1 MKFKKLTSLALSA
14 VLMTGLMTGCGSK
27 NNASSEEIVTEITEP
42 VEISFWHAMSGDL
55 EKTLEK
61 LTDKFMEANPNI
73 TVTLQNQ
80 SSYNDLQQKMT
91 ATLASPKDLPTLTQ
105 AYPHWMINAMQ
116 DELLVDLKP
125 YIENETIGS
134 ENYNDMLEG
143 FKTAS
148 EIDGKIYGMPFNKST
163 EVIWY
168 NKTLFDELGLE
179 VPKTFE
185 EFAQVAKTI
194 TEKKGIVGAGFDAL
208 NNFYTTYLKNKG
220 VDFNS
225 ETDVTSAESVEAAN
239 YYLDGIKEGYFRIA
253 GTDMYLSGPFANE
266 TLGMYVGS
274 NAGESFVKQGV
285 DGKFEVGVAPYPA
298 ESVMQQ
304 GTDLYMFSSA
314 TAEQR
319 TAAFEYLKFLTSTE
333 NQITWGVETGYIP
346 ATHAAISSDEYKN
359 SGSLVSSILE
369 EATSKNLFIN
379 DVAQGVDSAYN
390 ESRVVMEDILA
401 DKNSDVKSKLEAY
414 RNTLM
419 GIYE

>member
-14 VLMTGLMTGCGSK
+14 VLMTGLMTGCGSTK
-27 NNASSEEIVTEITEP
+27 SASSEEIVTEITEP
-42 VEISFWHAMSGDL
+42 VEITFWHAMNGDL
-55 EKTLEK
+55 EKTLQN
-61 LTDKFMEANPNI
+61 LTDKFMESNPNI

-80 SSYNDLQQKMT
+80 SSYNDLQQKIT
-91 ATLASPKDLPTLTQ
+91 ATSASPKDLPTLTQ
-105 AYPHWMINAMQ
+105 AYPHWMVNAMQ
-116 DELLVDLKP
+116 DELIVDLKP
-125 YIENETIGS
+125 YIENETIGY
-134 ENYNDMLEG
+134 ENYNDILEG
-143 FKTAS
+143 FRTGS

-179 VPKTFE
+179 VPTTYE

-194 TEKKGIVGAGFDAL
+194 TEKKGIVGAGFDSL

-225 ETDVTSAESVEAAN
+225 ETDVTSEESVEAAN

-253 GTDMYLSGPFANE
+253 GTDTYLSGPFANE

-285 DGKFEVGVAPYPA
+285 DGKCEVGVAPYPA

-314 TAEQR
+314 SAEQR

-346 ATHAAISSDEYKN
+346 ATEAAISSDEYKN
-359 SGSLVSSILE
+359 SGSLVASILE
-369 EATSKNLFIN
+369 QATSKNLFIN
-379 DVAQGVDSAYN
+379 EVAQGVDSAYN
-390 ESRVVMEDILA
+390 ESRVVMEDILS

>member
-55 EKTLEK
+55 EKTLEN
-61 LTDKFMEANPNI
+61 LTNKFMEANPNI
-73 TVTLQNQ
+73 KVNLQNQ
-80 SSYNDLQQKMT
+80 STYNDLQQKMT

-134 ENYNDMLEG
+134 ENYNDILEG
-143 FKTAS
+143 FRNSS

-194 TEKKGIVGAGFDAL
+194 TEKKGIVGAGFDSL

-225 ETDVTSAESVEAAN
+225 KTDVTSAESVEAAN
-239 YYLDGIKEGYFRIA
+239 YYLDGIKDGYFRIA

-285 DGKFEVGVAPYPA
+285 DGKFEIGVAPYPA

-304 GTDLYMFSSA
+304 GTDLYMFSNA

-319 TAAFEYLKFLTSTE
+319 TAAFEFLKFLTSTE

>member
-1 MKFKKLTSLALSA
+1 MKFKKLTSLALST

-55 EKTLEK
+55 EKTLEN
-61 LTDKFMEANPNI
+61 LTNKFMEANPNI
-73 TVTLQNQ
+73 KVNLQNQ
-80 SSYNDLQQKMT
+80 STYNDLQQKMT

-179 VPKTFE
+179 VPTTFE

>member
-55 EKTLEK
+55 EKTLEN
-61 LTDKFMEANPNI
+61 LTNKFMEANPNI
-73 TVTLQNQ
+73 KVNLQNQ
-80 SSYNDLQQKMT
+80 STYNDLQQKMT

-179 VPKTFE
+179 VPTTFE

-319 TAAFEYLKFLTSTE
+319 TAAFEFLKFLTSTE

>member
-55 EKTLEK
+55 EKTLEN
-61 LTDKFMEANPNI
+61 LTNKFMEANPNI
-73 TVTLQNQ
+73 KVNLQNQ
-80 SSYNDLQQKMT
+80 STYNDLQQKMT

-194 TEKKGIVGAGFDAL
+194 TEKKGIAGAGFDAL

-304 GTDLYMFSSA
+304 GTDLYMFSNA

-319 TAAFEYLKFLTSTE
+319 TAAFEFLKFLTSTE

>member
-55 EKTLEK
+55 EKTLEN
-61 LTDKFMEANPNI
+61 LTNKFMEANPNI
-73 TVTLQNQ
+73 KVNLQNQ
-80 SSYNDLQQKMT
+80 STYNDLQQKMT

-266 TLGMYVGS
+266 TLGMYIGS

-285 DGKFEVGVAPYPA
+285 DGKFEIGVAPYPA

-304 GTDLYMFSSA
+304 GTDLYMFSNA

-319 TAAFEYLKFLTSTE
+319 TAAFEFLKFLTSTE

>member
-55 EKTLEK
+55 EKTLEN
-61 LTDKFMEANPNI
+61 LTNKFMEANPNI
-73 TVTLQNQ
+73 KVNLQNQ
-80 SSYNDLQQKMT
+80 STYNDLQQKMT

-179 VPKTFE
+179 VPTTFE

-239 YYLDGIKEGYFRIA
+239 YYLDGIKDGYFRIA

-285 DGKFEVGVAPYPA
+285 DGKFEIGVAPYPA

-319 TAAFEYLKFLTSTE
+319 TAAFEFLKFLTSTE

>member
-1 MKFKKLTSLALSA
+1 MKFKKITSLVLSA
-14 VLMTGLMTGCGSK
+14 VLMTGLMTGCGSAK
-27 NNASSEEIVTEITEP
+27 SDSSEEIVTEITEP
-42 VEISFWHAMSGDL
+42 VEITFWHAMNGDL
-55 EKTLEK
+55 EKTLQN
-61 LTDKFMEANPNI
+61 LTDKFMESNPNI

-80 SSYNDLQQKMT
+80 SSYNDLQQKIT
-91 ATLASPKDLPTLTQ
+91 ATSASPKDLPTLTQ
-105 AYPHWMINAMQ
+105 AYPHWMVNAIQ
-116 DELLVDLKP
+116 DELIVDLKP
-125 YIENETIGS
+125 YIENETIGY
-134 ENYNDMLEG
+134 ENYNDILEG
-143 FKTAS
+143 FRTAS
-148 EIDGKIYGMPFNKST
+148 EVDGKIYGIPFNKST

-168 NKTLFDELGLE
+168 NKTLFNELGLE
-179 VPKTFE
+179 VPTTYE
-185 EFAQVAKTI
+185 EFAQTAKTI
-194 TEKKGIVGAGFDAL
+194 TEKKGIVGAGFDSL
-208 NNFYTTYLKNKG
+208 NNYYTTYLKNKG
-220 VDFNS
+220 IDFNS

-304 GTDLYMFSSA
+304 GTDVYMFSNAS
-314 TAEQR
+314 AEQR

-346 ATHAAISSDEYKN
+346 AIEAAISSDEYKN
-359 SGSLVSSILE
+359 SGSLVASILN

-379 DVAQGVDSAYN
+379 EVAQGVDSAYS
-390 ESRVVMEDILA
+390 EARVVMEEILS

-414 RNTLM
+414 KNTLM

>member
-55 EKTLEK
+55 EKTLEN

-73 TVTLQNQ
+73 TVNLQNQ
-80 SSYNDLQQKMT
+80 STYNDLQQKMT

-134 ENYNDMLEG
+134 ENYNDILEG
-143 FKTAS
+143 FRTSS

-285 DGKFEVGVAPYPA
+285 DGKFEIGVAPYPA

-304 GTDLYMFSSA
+304 GTDLYMFSNA

-319 TAAFEYLKFLTSTE
+319 TAAFEFLKFLTSTE

>member
-14 VLMTGLMTGCGSK
+14 VLMTGLMTGCGSTK
-27 NNASSEEIVTEITEP
+27 SASSEEIVTEITEP
-42 VEISFWHAMSGDL
+42 VEITFWHAMNGDL
-55 EKTLEK
+55 EKTLQN
-61 LTDKFMEANPNI
+61 LTDKFMESNPNI

-80 SSYNDLQQKMT
+80 SSYNDLQQKIT
-91 ATLASPKDLPTLTQ
+91 ATSASPKDLPTLTQ
-105 AYPHWMINAMQ
+105 AYPHWMVNAMQ
-116 DELLVDLKP
+116 DELIVDLKP
-125 YIENETIGS
+125 YIENETIGY
-134 ENYNDMLEG
+134 ENYNDILEG
-143 FKTAS
+143 FRTGS

-179 VPKTFE
+179 VPTTYE

-194 TEKKGIVGAGFDAL
+194 TEKKGIVGAGFDSL

-225 ETDVTSAESVEAAN
+225 ETDVTSEESVEAAN

-253 GTDMYLSGPFANE
+253 GTDTYLSGPFANE

-314 TAEQR
+314 SAEQR

-346 ATHAAISSDEYKN
+346 ATEAAISSDEYKN
-359 SGSLVSSILE
+359 SGSLVASILE
-369 EATSKNLFIN
+369 QATSKNLFIN
-379 DVAQGVDSAYN
+379 EVAQGVDSAYN
-390 ESRVVMEDILA
+390 ESRVVMEDILS

>member
-285 DGKFEVGVAPYPA
+285 DGKFEIGVAPYPA

-304 GTDLYMFSSA
+304 GTDLYMFSNA

-319 TAAFEYLKFLTSTE
+319 TAAFEFLKFLTSTE

>member
-1 MKFKKLTSLALSA
+1 MKFKKLTSLALST

-55 EKTLEK
+55 EKTLEN
-61 LTDKFMEANPNI
+61 LTNKFMEANPNI
-73 TVTLQNQ
+73 KVNLQNQ
-80 SSYNDLQQKMT
+80 STYNDLQQKMT

-179 VPKTFE
+179 VPTTFE

-225 ETDVTSAESVEAAN
+225 VTSAESVEAAN

-253 GTDMYLSGPFANE
+253 GTDMYLSGPFAAE
-266 TLGMYVGS
+266 QLGMYVGS

-285 DGKFEVGVAPYPA
+285 DGKFEIGVAPYPA

-304 GTDLYMFSSA
+304 GTDLYMFSNA

-319 TAAFEYLKFLTSTE
+319 TAAFEFLKFLTSTE

>member
-1 MKFKKLTSLALSA
+1 MKFKKLTSLALST

-55 EKTLEK
+55 EKTLEN
-61 LTDKFMEANPNI
+61 LTNKFMEANPNI
-73 TVTLQNQ
+73 KVNLQNQ
-80 SSYNDLQQKMT
+80 STYNDLQQKMT

-179 VPKTFE
+179 VPTTFE

-253 GTDMYLSGPFANE
+253 GTDMYLSGPFAAE
-266 TLGMYVGS
+266 QLGMYVGS

-285 DGKFEVGVAPYPA
+285 DGKFEIGVAPYPA
-298 ESVMQQ
+298 E
-304 GTDLYMFSSA
+304 
-314 TAEQR
+314 
-319 TAAFEYLKFLTSTE
+319 
-333 NQITWGVETGYIP
+333 
-346 ATHAAISSDEYKN
+346 
-359 SGSLVSSILE
+359 
-369 EATSKNLFIN
+369 
-379 DVAQGVDSAYN
+379 
-390 ESRVVMEDILA
+390 
-401 DKNSDVKSKLEAY
+401 
-414 RNTLM
+414 
-419 GIYE
+419 